1 MRGASAIFGIL
12 VLGILVPGILVP
24 GILVPGSIGAAQA
37 IPLLADANCDG
48 IGSAADFVA
57 ASIVAQDT
65 FAFNDCRGA
74 DPFRNG
80 QLTPQTQ
87 ELLLNDVFHRLEL
100 PWTPTPTQTPT
111 TTRTPSTTR
120 TVTPTGTPSQTGT
133 STPTPSL
140 TLTPSASP
148 TNTSP
153 PTPTRTATPSATP
166 TSTFTPSVTRT
177 PTGIAQQFAG
187 TWLVRWG
194 HGIESVCFLAGIAQP
209 CPLCAPDTTYKV
221 TAVNGQLD
229 VTDQVTG
236 ETLGRGLPI
245 VLNENAGTVVTRL
258 TRTFGDPCFGVIPQQ
273 VFNYVL
279 TFRTSGIGTAQVS
292 WSYGANTNCAVC
304 EPRDTGTMQRIGP

>member
-1 MRGASAIFGIL
+1 MRGASAIFGLL
-12 VLGILVPGILVP
+12 VLGILVPG
-24 GILVPGSIGAAQA
+24 LVPGSIGAAQA

-100 PWTPTPTQTPT
+100 PWTPTPTHTRTITGTPT
-111 TTRTPSTTR
+111 LTRTATR
-120 TVTPTGTPSQTGT
+120 TLTPSQTGT

-153 PTPTRTATPSATP
+153 PTPTRTATPSVTP
-166 TSTFTPSVTRT
+166 TSTFTPSATRT
-177 PTGIAQQFAG
+177 PTGIAQLFAG
-187 TWLVRWG
+187 TWLVRWE
-194 HGIESVCFLAGIAQP
+194 HDILSVCFLAGIPQS
-209 CPLCAPDTTYKV
+209 CPLCVPDTTYKV

-229 VTDQVTG
+229 VINQVTG

-245 VLNENAGTVVTRL
+245 VLNGNEGTVVTRL
-258 TRTFGDPCFGVIPQQ
+258 TRTFSDPCFGVLPQQ
-273 VFNYVL
+273 VFDYAL
-279 TFRTSGIGTAQVS
+279 TFRIDGTGTALVN
-292 WSYGANTNCAVC
+292 WSYAANTFCAVC
-304 EPRDTGTMQRIGP
+304 QPHDTGAMQRIGP

>member
-1 MRGASAIFGIL
+1 MRRASAIAGL
-12 VLGILVPGILVP
+12 LGTLAL
-24 GILVPGSIGAAQA
+24 SCIGTAQA

-65 FAFNDCRGA
+65 FALHDCRGA
-74 DPFRNG
+74 DPFCDG

-100 PWTPTPTQTPT
+100 PWTPTPTKTPT
-111 TTRTPSTTR
+111 TTRTPSLTR
-120 TVTPTGTPSQTGT
+120 TATATRTPSQTGT
-133 STPTPSL
+133 ITLTASL
-140 TLTPSASP
+140 TPTPSASP

-153 PTPTRTATPSATP
+153 PTPTRTATPSVTP
-166 TSTFTPSVTRT
+166 TSTFTPSATRT

-187 TWLVRWG
+187 TWSVHWG

-209 CPLCAPDTTYKV
+209 CPLCVPDTTYKV
-221 TAVNGQLD
+221 TAVNSQLD
-229 VTDQVTG
+229 VINQVTG

-245 VLNENAGTVVTRL
+245 VFNGNEGTVVTRL
-258 TRTFGDPCFGVIPQQ
+258 TRTFGDPCFGVLPQQ
-273 VFNYVL
+273 VFDYAL
-279 TFRTSGIGTAQVS
+279 TFDINGIGTALVN

-304 EPRDTGTMQRIGP
+304 EPHDTGAMQRIGP